1 MKGVKLIIF
10 VGLTTLFLTGCGNN
24 SDAKTLTCTNT
35 TESDGIESKEDIIM
49 TFDED
54 EDKISN
60 IKLSIDS
67 KVTAE
72 SAKENWEFFV
82 AMMESQFIETEEDG
96 FTLTTDNDTDNY
108 TFNITLDIDPTLA
121 REDIFSTYGLAS
133 LGDYNSTYNEVKEAG
148 VEAGF
153 TCE

>member
-1 MKGVKLIIF
+1 MAFNKNGKWDGGSLPERRQPERVELF
-10 VGLTTLFLTGCGNN
+10 VGP
-24 SDAKTLTCTNT
+24 
-35 TESDGIESKEDIIM
+35 DGKEAIM
-49 TFDED
+49 
-54 EDKISN
+54 
-60 IKLSIDS
+60 
-67 KVTAE
+67 
-72 SAKENWEFFV
+72 AKENWEFFV